1 MYRIARSGHVTVAA
15 AMCLFHFS
23 RKWHIELNGMEMRYD
38 MKKICDNKK
47 NWPIGLSL
55 AVLLSLPLTAEAAPE
70 PSTLNVKG
78 MPDSGRILNELEP
91 ERRITPRQAKPEI
104 DTKIPDVQQGSQKLQ
119 AHIDRIEYICAEL
132 DVKTVLK
139 DEMQLYLGRDM
150 DFAAMQDLAQKVTA
164 SLRRHGYMT
173 AVAYVPAQDIANHTL
188 KIKVIIGR
196 IGDLRIDNTSSLID
210 ERLLSYIR
218 DIRPGQLIKSQPL
231 EKTLLTLNDLAGIK
245 VTASMQPGKRRGSA
259 DLLLKVFDLE
269 REGSYLSY
277 DNYGSKSTG
286 RNRFGIEYHYNNLTN
301 VGDQISLSGMT
312 STDDLHNFQLRY
324 TVPVGNDGASLH
336 LTAGQMNYVLG
347 GQYDYLNA
355 DGLTNTYELGVS
367 IPMRRTYAQSHFY
380 SVNVRHRDIHD
391 YILSGMY
398 GTEKTSDSIEGDVY
412 GYYRDDRNSFSYTI
426 GHVAGDLHVRRNN
439 YSAPDAIGNYHKSLM
454 DLYYIHEI
462 DRNWQLHVSMSGQYG
477 CTPLDSSE
485 QFYISGADAVRAFV
499 QGEAGGRSG
508 LLGTVEIRRSLGIPG
523 LMATAFVD
531 AGRIMGDG
539 TKDLAGA
546 GLGLI
551 YQKSRDWYGKFD
563 WATPLGCHYSES
575 LGKDVTS
582 TAWLRLVKQ
591 F

>member
-1 MYRIARSGHVTVAA
+1 MKNT
-15 AMCLFHFS
+15 
-23 RKWHIELNGMEMRYD
+23 RKHKREKRTNQIWKVGVPLALLV
-38 MKKICDNKK
+38 
-47 NWPIGLSL
+47 GL
-55 AVLLSLPLTAEAAPE
+55 PWTASAAPD
-70 PSTLNVKG
+70 PSTLNIKG

-91 ERRITPRQAKPEI
+91 ERRITPQQAKPQI
-104 DTKIPDVQQGSQKLQ
+104 DTNIPTVQQGSKELR
-119 AHIDRIEYICAEL
+119 ARIDRIDYLCSEL
-132 DVKTVLK
+132 DVGKVLK
-139 DEMQLYLGRDM
+139 DEMQPYLGKEM
-150 DFAAMQDLAQKVTA
+150 DFEEMQELAPKVTA
-164 SLRRHGYMT
+164 SLRRKGYMT
-173 AVAYVPAQDIANHTL
+173 AVAYVPAQDIADNTL
-188 KIKVIIGR
+188 KIRVIIGR
-196 IGDLRIDNTSSLID
+196 IGDLHIDNTSALLDS
-210 ERLLSYIR
+210 RLLAYVK
-218 DIRPGQLIKSQPL
+218 DIHPGQLIESQRL
-231 EKTLLTLNDLAGIK
+231 EKTLLALNDIPGLK

-259 DLLLKVFDLE
+259 DLMLKVFDLE

-324 TVPVGNDGASLH
+324 SVPVGSDGASLH

-347 GQYDYLNA
+347 GQYDYLDA

-380 SVNVRHRDIHD
+380 SINVRHRDIHD

-398 GTEKTSDSIEGDVY
+398 GTEKASDSLEGDLY
-412 GYYRDDRNSFSYTI
+412 GYYRDGRNSFSYTL
-426 GHVAGDLHVRRNN
+426 GHVVGNLHLKRNN
-439 YSAPDAIGNYHKSLM
+439 YSAPDAVGNYHKSLV
-454 DLYYIHEI
+454 DLYYIHDI
-462 DRNWQLHVSMSGQYG
+462 DRDWQLHFSMSGQYG
-477 CTPLDSSE
+477 WTPLDSSE

-508 LLGTVEIRRSLGIPG
+508 MLGTLELRRILGRSG
-523 LMATAFVD
+523 LTATAFVD

>member
-1 MYRIARSGHVTVAA
+1 
-15 AMCLFHFS
+15 
-23 RKWHIELNGMEMRYD
+23 MEMRYD

-104 DTKIPDVQQGSQKLQ
+104 DTKIPDVQQGSQELQ
-119 AHIDRIEYICAEL
+119 AYIDRIEYICAEL

-139 DEMQLYLGRDM
+139 DEMQPYLGRDM

-196 IGDLRIDNTSSLID
+196 IGDLRIDNTSSLMD

-439 YSAPDAIGNYHKSLM
+439 YSAPDAVGNYHKSLM

-477 CTPLDSSE
+477 WTPLDSSE

-508 LLGTVEIRRSLGIPG
+508 LLGTVEIRRSLGITG